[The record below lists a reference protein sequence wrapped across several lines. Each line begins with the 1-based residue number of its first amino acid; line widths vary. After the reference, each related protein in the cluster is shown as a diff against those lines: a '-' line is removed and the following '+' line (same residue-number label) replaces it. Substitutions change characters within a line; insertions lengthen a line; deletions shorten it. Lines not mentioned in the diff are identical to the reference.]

1 MTGTGTGPGFC
12 VLQVLPGLAGGAAE
26 RGAIDMAGALA
37 EAGGRAVV
45 ASEGGPEE
53 HRLART
59 GAVHVKLPL
68 SSKNPL
74 VMRRNIA
81 RLRDVIEVH
90 GVDIVHARAR
100 LPAWTALA
108 AARRTGRRLVT
119 TFHGAYAIGNAL
131 NRRYNGV
138 LAMGDRVIAPSE
150 FIARHV
156 LLNYKVDPS
165 RLRVIPGGV
174 DLATFDPAKVSSERI
189 VALANRYRLPDGM
202 PVVML
207 PGRLSRRKGQALL
220 LQALTRLG
228 GVDFCC
234 VLVGPDGARKT
245 YRRELE
251 AIVAR
256 DGLSDRAILLE
267 ECQDMPA
274 AYMLADV
281 VVSAAT
287 EPEAFGRVI
296 AEAQAMGRPVV
307 ASNHGSAPE
316 QVLAGETAFL
326 FAPGD
331 AGALAECL
339 RDALAVEAI
348 ARERLAQTAMANV
361 RARFSKEQTRRATL
375 TLYRELLEGRERIS
389 AVPLCN
395 PASA

>member
-1 MTGTGTGPGFC
+1 
-12 VLQVLPGLAGGAAE
+12 
-26 RGAIDMAGALA
+26 
-37 EAGGRAVV
+37 V

-74 VMRRNIA
+74 VIRRNIA

-100 LPAWTALA
+100 LPAWSALA
-108 AARRTGRRLVT
+108 AARRTGRRFVT

-131 NRRYNGV
+131 KRRYSGV

-156 LLNYKVDPS
+156 LSSYRVDPD

-220 LQALTRLG
+220 LQALTRLSD
-228 GVDFCC
+228 VDFCC

-251 AIVAR
+251 AMIAR
-256 DGLSDRAILLE
+256 NGLSDRAILLE
-267 ECQDMPA
+267 ECMDMPA

-281 VVSAAT
+281 VVSAGT

-307 ASNHGSAPE
+307 ASDHGIAPE

-331 AGALAECL
+331 AGALAESL
-339 RDALAVEAI
+339 RGALALQAG
-348 ARERLAQTAMANV
+348 AREHLARMAMANARV
-361 RARFSKEQTRRATL
+361 RFSKEQTRHATL
-375 TLYRELLEGRERIS
+375 AVYRELLEGRERIP